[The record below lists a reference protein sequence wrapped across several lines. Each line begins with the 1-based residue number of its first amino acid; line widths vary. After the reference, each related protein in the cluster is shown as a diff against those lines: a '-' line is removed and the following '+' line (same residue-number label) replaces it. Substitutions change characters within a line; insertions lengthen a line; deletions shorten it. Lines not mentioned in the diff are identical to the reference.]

1 MYKSAADAL
10 WGLVSGKEKGAG
22 MLPWRIKMPEAPSP
36 MRNGI
41 DYFFVEVTFGDGAQ
55 YGITAYGDEAR
66 ELREQALN
74 LEEAKE
80 SLLHPIIA
88 R

>member
-10 WGLVSGKEKGAG
+10 WGLVSGKENGAG
-22 MLPWRIKMPEAPSP
+22 RLPWKITMPDSPSL

-55 YGITAYGDEAR
+55 YGIPAYGDEAR
-66 ELREQALN
+66 DLREQALL
-74 LEEAKE
+74 LEEAGE
-80 SLLHPIIA
+80 RLLQPIIA